1 MSLSLPFKREGQDP
15 EIRPLSK
22 RSINMASPTRSNQ
35 PPAPPALVRANI
47 APDAPSP
54 SGRRSSKLHQLAAR
68 PTRSSEASYSVRAD
82 DIICKDPS
90 QCPFGPGAG
99 LHSVFRHDQPHG
111 KKKVKCA
118 DKTFELLQDMERASA
133 ERQGEAEG
141 QTRPGSTSKRREPVG
156 VWMDADTGLKM
167 EPPKEAV
174 RTCESYCRTKTEEGE
189 TGSPLF
195 FGPYHRSVL
204 ETMIQDIP
212 VAPGQA
218 QRGTP
223 GTRVSHSPPPP
234 PPPPP
239 QQENQSLGPFF
250 APGGQA
256 LPRNPVTEQT
266 EAEKREVTTAVMFH
280 MANYHRQK
288 ESNSKQPAVDMQREG
303 AAFALNSQEHFRQA
317 AETAR
322 QRLQQQ
328 KLLAKK
334 AQEEEELKK
343 EALRRKE
350 LQRQE
355 FERQQQQQQQQQR
368 EYQLKLEHKEAR
380 ARRRGRMEER
390 ITRHL
395 EREVQMKQQQQYEL
409 EQKQR
414 QEELQRQDDFAKQR
428 QLEKHRLEMKQRQ
441 EFQLKQKQQQEQE
454 EHKLQVKQQTQDY
467 VELLLKKQQECNLKM
482 EKRQEEERQK
492 LQQKQAE
499 LQRQEEQAKQR
510 QREEYQ
516 LKMKQ
521 REEHQLQ
528 QKQQQQQQQQQ
539 QDLERRKK
547 ASQELKLKQQQR
559 HEALLKSKQELEA
572 LQSGVRQREAEL
584 MQKQRQEYEFKERQK
599 REEQKQVQLKRQ
611 AEYEARKQQI
621 EASDVSSKPVYNP
634 EQGYADMIEMI
645 KNWQLS
651 ATKGIH
657 SISEELGRISATAA
671 KAEEQIERD
680 AVSIKVRLEPET
692 VAKAAEVSKASKAS
706 EAEVEANREIPP
718 FSLGPPLSPV
728 IDPRNWSN
736 AGADPSQGMVHRL
749 VKQEDDGQT
758 FDCVSYEDAQDP
770 AEEFIITEPMSCC
783 ENGKNCKNCDCQ
795 KPPQAGIARALP
807 LEFFD
812 DDFLLI

>member
-1 MSLSLPFKREGQDP
+1 MSLSLPFKREGQDDP
-15 EIRPLSK
+15 ETRPLSK
-22 RSINMASPTRSNQ
+22 RSINMASSTRSNQ

-47 APDAPSP
+47 APDAPFP
-54 SGRRSSKLHQLAAR
+54 SGRRGSKLHRSPAR
-68 PTRSSEASYSVRAD
+68 HTRSSDAAYSVRAD

-90 QCPFGPGAG
+90 QCPFGPEAG
-99 LHSVFRHDQPHG
+99 LHSVFRHDHPHG
-111 KKKVKCA
+111 RKKAKCA
-118 DKTFELLQDMERASA
+118 DKTFELLQDMKQASA
-133 ERQGEAEG
+133 EREGEVEG
-141 QTRPGSTSKRREPVG
+141 QTRPDSTSKRREPIV

-174 RTCESYCRTKTEEGE
+174 RTCESYCRTKPEEGE
-189 TGSPLF
+189 TGSPLI

-223 GTRVSHSPPPP
+223 GTRVSHGPPPP
-234 PPPPP
+234 PH
-239 QQENQSLGPFF
+239 QEKQSPEPFL
-250 APGGQA
+250 AAGGQT
-256 LPRNPVTEQT
+256 LPRNPDTEQT
-266 EAEKREVTTAVMFH
+266 EAEKRKVTGAVMFH
-280 MANYHRQK
+280 VANYHHQK
-288 ESNSKQPAVDMQREG
+288 ESHSKQPVVDMQREE

-317 AETAR
+317 AETA
-322 QRLQQQ
+322 Q
-328 KLLAKK
+328 
-334 AQEEEELKK
+334 
-343 EALRRKE
+343 
-350 LQRQE
+350 
-355 FERQQQQQQQQQR
+355 
-368 EYQLKLEHKEAR
+368 
-380 ARRRGRMEER
+380 
-390 ITRHL
+390 
-395 EREVQMKQQQQYEL
+395 
-409 EQKQR
+409 
-414 QEELQRQDDFAKQR
+414 
-428 QLEKHRLEMKQRQ
+428 
-441 EFQLKQKQQQEQE
+441 
-454 EHKLQVKQQTQDY
+454 
-467 VELLLKKQQECNLKM
+467 
-482 EKRQEEERQK
+482 EERQK

-516 LKMKQ
+516 LQMKR
-521 REEHQLQ
+521 REEYQLQ

-547 ASQELKLKQQQR
+547 ASQELRLKQQQR

-599 REEQKQVQLKRQ
+599 REEQKRVQLKRQ
-611 AEYEARKQQI
+611 AEYEAKKQQI

-680 AVSIKVRLEPET
+680 AVSIEVRLEPET
-692 VAKAAEVSKASKAS
+692 VAKSDEVSKAP
-706 EAEVEANREIPP
+706 EVENDREIPP
-718 FSLGPPLSPV
+718 FSLGSPLSPV

-736 AGADPSQGMVHRL
+736 PGANPWQRMVHRL
-749 VKQEDDGQT
+749 VREEEDAQT

-783 ENGKNCKNCDCQ
+783 ENGKNCKNCNCQ

>member
-22 RSINMASPTRSNQ
+22 RSINMASSTRSNQ
-35 PPAPPALVRANI
+35 LPAPPALVRANI
-47 APDAPSP
+47 APDAPFP
-54 SGRRSSKLHQLAAR
+54 SGKRSSNLHRSAAR
-68 PTRSSEASYSVRAD
+68 HTRSSDASYSARAD

-90 QCPFGPGAG
+90 QCPFGPVAG
-99 LHSVFRHDQPHG
+99 LHSVFRHDHPHG
-111 KKKVKCA
+111 KKKAKCA

-133 ERQGEAEG
+133 EREGEVEG
-141 QTRPGSTSKRREPVG
+141 QTRPGSTSKRRQPVV

-174 RTCESYCRTKTEEGE
+174 RACESYRRTKPEEGE
-189 TGSPLF
+189 TGSPII

-218 QRGTP
+218 QRGIP
-223 GTRVSHSPPPP
+223 GTRASHGPHPPPH
-234 PPPPP
+234 
-239 QQENQSLGPFF
+239 QEKQSPEPFF
-250 APGGQA
+250 AAGGQT
-256 LPRNPVTEQT
+256 LPHNFVTEQT
-266 EAEKREVTTAVMFH
+266 EAEKRKVTVEMMFH

-288 ESNSKQPAVDMQREG
+288 ESNSKQPVVDMQREG

-355 FERQQQQQQQQQR
+355 FEQQQQR
-368 EYQLKLEHKEAR
+368 EYQLKLEH
-380 ARRRGRMEER
+380 
-390 ITRHL
+390 
-395 EREVQMKQQQQYEL
+395 
-409 EQKQR
+409 
-414 QEELQRQDDFAKQR
+414 D
-428 QLEKHRLEMKQRQ
+428 EKWQA
-441 EFQLKQKQQQEQE
+441 
-454 EHKLQVKQQTQDY
+454 
-467 VELLLKKQQECNLKM
+467 
-482 EKRQEEERQK
+482 EERQK

-499 LQRQEEQAKQR
+499 LQRQEEQAKQK

-516 LKMKQ
+516 LQMKQ
-521 REEHQLQ
+521 REEYQLL
-528 QKQQQQQQQQQ
+528 QKQQQQQQQQ

-599 REEQKQVQLKRQ
+599 REEQKRVQLKRQ
-611 AEYEARKQQI
+611 AEYEAKKQQI
-621 EASDVSSKPVYNP
+621 GASDVSSKPVYNP

-706 EAEVEANREIPP
+706 EAEVEADREIPP
-718 FSLGPPLSPV
+718 FSLGSPFSPV

-736 AGADPSQGMVHRL
+736 PGANPSQGMVHRL
-749 VKQEDDGQT
+749 VKEDDDGQT

>member
-22 RSINMASPTRSNQ
+22 RSINMASSTRSNQ
-35 PPAPPALVRANI
+35 SPAPPALVRANI
-47 APDAPSP
+47 APDAPFP
-54 SGRRSSKLHQLAAR
+54 SGKRSSNLHRSAAR
-68 PTRSSEASYSVRAD
+68 HTRSSDASYSVRAD

-90 QCPFGPGAG
+90 QCPYGPEAG
-99 LHSVFRHDQPHG
+99 LHSVFRHDHPHG
-111 KKKVKCA
+111 KKKAKCA

-133 ERQGEAEG
+133 EREAEAEG
-141 QTRPGSTSKRREPVG
+141 QTRPRSTSKRGEPVI
-156 VWMDADTGLKM
+156 VWMDGDTGLKM

-174 RTCESYCRTKTEEGE
+174 RAHESYCRTKVDGVE
-189 TGSPLF
+189 TGSPITV
-195 FGPYHRSVL
+195 GPFHRSVL
-204 ETMIQDIP
+204 ETMIQDLP

-223 GTRVSHSPPPP
+223 GTRVSHGPPPPP

-239 QQENQSLGPFF
+239 QQENQSPEPFL
-250 APGGQA
+250 AAGGRT

-266 EAEKREVTTAVMFH
+266 EAEKRKVMGEVLFQMTD
-280 MANYHRQK
+280 YYRQK
-288 ESNSKQPAVDMQREG
+288 ESNSKQPVVDMQREG

-355 FERQQQQQQQQQR
+355 FEQQQQQQQQQQQR
-368 EYQLKLEHKEAR
+368 EYQLKLEHDEAR
-380 ARRRGRMEER
+380 ARRRSRMEER

-395 EREVQMKQQQQYEL
+395 EREVQMKRQQQYEL

-414 QEELQRQDDFAKQR
+414 QEELQRQENFAKQR
-428 QLEKHRLEMKQRQ
+428 QLEKHQLEMKQRQ
-441 EFQLKQKQQQEQE
+441 EFQVKQKQQQEQE
-454 EHKLQVKQQTQDY
+454 EHKLKLKQQQQDY
-467 VELLLKKQQECNLKM
+467 VELLLKNAQECNHEN
-482 EKRQEEERQK
+482 EKWQEEERQK

-499 LQRQEEQAKQR
+499 LHRQEEQAKQR

-516 LKMKQ
+516 RQMKQ
-521 REEHQLQ
+521 LEEYQLQ
-528 QKQQQQQQQQQ
+528 QKQQQQQQQQE
-539 QDLERRKK
+539 QDLKRRKK

-572 LQSGVRQREAEL
+572 LRSGVRQREAEL
-584 MQKQRQEYEFKERQK
+584 MQKQRQEYEYKERQK
-599 REEQKQVQLKRQ
+599 REEQKRVQLKRQ
-611 AEYEARKQQI
+611 AEYEAKKQQI

-651 ATKGIH
+651 ATKSIH

-671 KAEEQIERD
+671 RAEEQIDRD
-680 AVSIKVRLEPET
+680 AVSAEIRHEPET
-692 VAKAAEVSKASKAS
+692 VAKSDEVSKAP
-706 EAEVEANREIPP
+706 EVEDDREIPP
-718 FSLGPPLSPV
+718 FSLSSPLSPV
-728 IDPRNWSN
+728 IDPHNWSSP
-736 AGADPSQGMVHRL
+736 GANPSQGIVYRL
-749 VKQEDDGQT
+749 KKEDDVQA
-758 FDCVSYEDAQDP
+758 FDFVSHEDALDLT
-770 AEEFIITEPMSCC
+770 EEFVITEPMNCC
-783 ENGKNCKNCDCQ
+783 KNGKNCKNCDCQ